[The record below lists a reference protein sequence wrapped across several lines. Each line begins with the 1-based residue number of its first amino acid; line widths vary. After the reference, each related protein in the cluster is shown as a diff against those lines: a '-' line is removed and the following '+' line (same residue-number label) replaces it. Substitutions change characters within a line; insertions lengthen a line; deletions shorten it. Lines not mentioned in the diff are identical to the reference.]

1 MKKKKKI
8 KMNHDGKVILG
19 IVLLSIAIVLVQV
32 LIGIVVTLLYYY

>member
-8 KMNHDGKVILG
+8 KVNRDGKVIIG

>member
-1 MKKKKKI
+1 MKKKTKI
-8 KMNHDGKVILG
+8 RMNRDGKVIVG

>member
-1 MKKKKKI
+1 MKKKKRIKI
-8 KMNHDGKVILG
+8 NHDVKVILG